1 MKQFIAKYAE
11 QINGTLSGFDRLVF
25 RGTLRALSYDQG
37 MKDYLSN
44 THVLLKDFK
53 EHVYAVSERLKTA
66 SLAAITALGRT
77 VKYVASSAVN
87 KEALA
92 RAIADKEKITEG
104 PVCVLTCV
112 EPCRS
117 FDIYRNREAKR
128 LEVVARPRKC
138 LFLYHY
144 SIHPEFGFMNAR
156 IQTWFPFPIQIC
168 LNGREWLSRQM
179 EAAGLEYLRAGNCFA
194 WIADFERAQAL
205 MEEQRAVHWAD
216 VLDCIAH
223 ELNPIHLEIFRAY
236 KVRYYWST
244 YQSEWAT
251 DIVFNDASVLKRL
264 FPHFVHHAMTTF
276 SSPEVMRFLGR
287 KIPLTGIIP
296 ARFQGEVVTDIKQ
309 RQEGVRIKHRLDG
322 NAIKAYDK
330 AYTQTVALLRVE
342 ATVNNVKGF
351 KAYRPKEGEPDGPC
365 QWRAMRR
372 GVADLY
378 RRTEVS
384 QHANE
389 RYLDALASTDDT
401 TTLEELLVTVEQHTT
416 WNGKRVRGLHPFTRE
431 DGALFQAI
439 GRGEFTLNGF
449 RNKDLQAR
457 LFDTP
462 AANPQDARRR
472 SAQVSRKLRL
482 LRAHGLIKK
491 VSNEH
496 RYYLTQHGRK
506 VVTASLA
513 ARQASVNLLT
523 AKAA

>member
-25 RGTLRALSYDQG
+25 RGTLRSMSYEEG
-37 MKDYLSN
+37 MRRYLSH

-53 EHVYAVSERLKTA
+53 AHVHAVSERLKTA

-87 KEALA
+87 KESLALA
-92 RAIADKEKITEG
+92 IAKEQKTTEG

-112 EPCRS
+112 EPCKS
-117 FDIYRNREAKR
+117 FDVYRNRETKR
-128 LEVVARPRKC
+128 LELVVRPRKC

-179 EAAGLEYLRAGNCFA
+179 DAAGLAYARADNCFP
-194 WIADFERAQAL
+194 WIEQFERAQAL
-205 MEEQRAVHWAD
+205 MEEQREVHWVD
-216 VLDCIAH
+216 VLDSIAR
-223 ELNPIHLEIFRAY
+223 ELNPIHAEIFRAH

-251 DIVFNDASVLKRL
+251 DIVFKDPSVLKRL
-264 FPHFVHHAMTTF
+264 FPHLVRHAMTTF
-276 SSPEVMRFLGR
+276 ASPDVMRFLGR
-287 KIPLTGIIP
+287 KIPLTGKLP
-296 ARFQGEVVTDIKQ
+296 ARFQGEVVTDMKR
-309 RQEGVRIKHRLDG
+309 RQEGVRIKHRLDE

-330 AYTQTVALLRVE
+330 AYTERAALFRVE
-342 ATVNNVKGF
+342 ATVNSVKGF

-365 QWRAMRR
+365 QWRDMRR

-401 TTLEELLVTVEQHTT
+401 TTLEELFLTVEQHTT

-431 DGALFQAI
+431 DGALLQAI

-449 RNKDLQAR
+449 RNKDLQAL

-462 AANPQDARRR
+462 PAGPQDARRR

-523 AKAA
+523 PKAA